1 MSLPLVIAGL
11 VACELLFVLVALGL
25 ARSAA
30 RADARARREIE
41 DWYEQSQPP
50 HPLAAVKPDRSAT
63 PYPGVRERPASS
75 GARAAGA
82 RPRPQR

>member
-11 VACELLFVLVALGL
+11 VVCELLFVLVALAL

-30 RADARARREIE
+30 RADARARREVE
-41 DWYEQSQPP
+41 NWYEQSQPS
-50 HPLAAVKPDRSAT
+50 HPLVAVKSERFAR
-63 PYPGVRERPASS
+63 PYSGVRERPGSS

-82 RPRPQR
+82 RPRPPR